1 MKRTLSV
8 LSILILLLVV
18 ALTAQ
23 QVAAGDKPPPVKK
36 TPGWKLTEK
45 AASKDLET
53 KPGKKV
59 HYRGLITNLGPGS
72 LTINLADGS
81 SLSLSLDTES
91 DIKIPTLGKTGSV
104 ADLLPGMQVTIQA
117 EMTETGPL
125 VRKLMVIPSKPSRVH
140 RVGEVTAYTPGQ
152 TISILAID
160 GQTYAFKLATDVK
173 ILPEERVEQLQ
184 VGAWVTIIAPRDVT
198 QLEAVAYGIVVHP
211 AAPGEDGQ

>member
-23 QVAAGDKPPPVKK
+23 QVAAGDKPPVKK

-59 HYRGLITNLGPGS
+59 HYRGLITSLSAGS
-72 LTINLADGS
+72 LIINLADGS

-104 ADLLPGMQVTIQA
+104 ADLLPGMQVTLQA
-117 EMTETGPL
+117 EMTETGLL

-152 TISILAID
+152 TISILAVD

-198 QLEAVAYGIVVHP
+198 QMEAVAYGIVVHP
-211 AAPGEDGQ
+211 AAPGQDGD